1 MDIEAVLDR
10 LMEASVA
17 CGWTPTANCA
27 STRGAPQDLKDLV
40 REHKQELT
48 DVRKAQAV
56 MNRPGMRCIR
66 LPLGHLAVAYPLG
79 ANLDEIRWAMKVLR
93 MDPMPLV
100 INDEGLRWITWDEW
114 KLAPARMRWTKD
126 ERGQDSQSQSR
137 RSAPKPSREE
147 ARHDEPRAIVKAS

>member
-10 LMEASVA
+10 LMEASVSVWLDA
-17 CGWTPTANCA
+17 EGKL
-27 STRGAPQDLKDLV
+27 RIDKGAPEELKDLV

-79 ANLDEIRWAMKVLR
+79 ADLDEIRWAMKVLR

-100 INDEGLRWITWDEW
+100 INDEGLRWMTWDEW
-114 KLAPARMRWTKD
+114 KLRRRVWDGSKD
-126 ERGQDSQSQSR
+126 EPEQVRQSEPQ
-137 RSAPKPSREE
+137 KPQKLQFGRKT
-147 ARHDEPRAIVKAS
+147 A

>member
-17 CGWTPTANCA
+17 VWLDAEGKLRIDKGA
-27 STRGAPQDLKDLV
+27 SQELKDLV

-66 LPLGHLAVAYPLG
+66 LPLGHLAVAYPLR
-79 ANLDEIRWAMKVLR
+79 ADLEEIRWAMRVLR
-93 MDPMPLV
+93 MDRMPLV
-100 INDEGLRWITWDEW
+100 INDEGLEWISPEEWRRRQVARIFDEQ
-114 KLAPARMRWTKD
+114 RR
-126 ERGQDSQSQSR
+126 ERLKQAAGGVEQQTLR
-137 RSAPKPSREE
+137 RR
-147 ARHDEPRAIVKAS
+147 RG

>member
-10 LMEASVA
+10 LMEASVSVWLDA
-17 CGWTPTANCA
+17 DGKL
-27 STRGAPQDLKDLV
+27 RIEKGAPQDLKDLV

-48 DVRKAQAV
+48 DVRKSQAV

-79 ANLDEIRWAMKVLR
+79 ADLDEIRWAMKVLR

-100 INDEGLRWITWDEW
+100 INDEGLEWISPEEW
-114 KLAPARMRWTKD
+114 RRRQVSRIFEEQRR
-126 ERGQDSQSQSR
+126 ERFKQSAEGVERQTQRKR
-137 RSAPKPSREE
+137 RR
-147 ARHDEPRAIVKAS
+147 

>member
-10 LMEASVA
+10 LMEASVSVWLDA
-17 CGWTPTANCA
+17 EGKL
-27 STRGAPQDLKDLV
+27 RIDKGAPEELKDLV

-79 ANLDEIRWAMKVLR
+79 ADLDEIRWAMKVLR

-100 INDEGLRWITWDEW
+100 INDEGLEWISPERV
-114 KLAPARMRWTKD
+114 ASPAG
-126 ERGQDSQSQSR
+126 GQDL
-137 RSAPKPSREE
+137 
-147 ARHDEPRAIVKAS
+147 

>member
-1 MDIEAVLDR
+1 MGRLAVDIEAVLDR
-10 LMEASVA
+10 LMEASVSVWLDVD
-17 CGWTPTANCA
+17 GKL
-27 STRGAPQDLKDLV
+27 RMDKGAPEELKALV

-79 ANLDEIRWAMKVLR
+79 ADLDEIRWAMKVLR

-100 INDEGLRWITWDEW
+100 FNDEGLRWMTWDEW
-114 KLAPARMRWTKD
+114 KLRRRVWDGSKEDP
-126 ERGQDSQSQSR
+126 EQDVRQSEPQ
-137 RSAPKPSREE
+137 KPQKLQFGRKT
-147 ARHDEPRAIVKAS
+147 A